1 MLVANAEGGTVAIVD
16 ARSLRVLRELD
27 VVPDGA
33 TASATAGDEPDR
45 PARQGLIEAAG
56 GLNYAQDQDLS
67 PGGSTLYVSRGHRG
81 DVAAFDIA
89 TGELRWKVPIPGLR
103 ADHMTLS
110 QDGKRLYVSALTD
123 DHVYA
128 IDTERH
134 VIAGSFE
141 TGQWPHDNHLSPDGA
156 RIYNGSIGAIVAPFE
171 ARPAFG
177 PPPYLLTVAA
187 TDDLRVLRTY
197 EFERGIRPYVI
208 THDERRLFA
217 QLSERSVVIEFD
229 LESGAITRELELPV
243 DAGTTSDD
251 YDFEAPHHGL
261 AMTPDEKTLCIAGR
275 VSDYVALVAT
285 DSLQPVAI
293 IEVDDAPGWA
303 ATDPL
308 GKYCF
313 VPNTRADTLSV
324 ISYAERREIA
334 RIKPGDGPKQVE
346 AGRIPEAILCA
357 KGDVPGCSGHVRF
370 TLSCLTRGR
379 VRAELSGDLDAVTR
393 VVLRSG
399 RRTLTADTVPPYER
413 TLSARTLRRA
423 GVSRLRA
430 VIETTGP
437 TLSRSRALPRCGRRA
452 S

>member
-16 ARSLRVLRELD
+16 ARSFRVLRELN
-27 VVPDGA
+27 VLPDGA

-45 PARQGLIEAAG
+45 AARQGLIEAAG

-67 PGGSTLYVSRGHRG
+67 PDGRTLYVSRGHRG

-89 TGELRWKVPIPGLR
+89 TGELRWKVPVPGLR

-110 QDGKRLYVSALTD
+110 EDGRRLYVSALTD
-123 DHVYA
+123 NHVHV
-128 IDTERH
+128 IDTDRRA
-134 VIAGSFE
+134 IGGSFE

-156 RIYNGSIGAIVAPFE
+156 RIYNGSIGTIVAPFE
-171 ARPAFG
+171 TRPMFG

-187 TDDLRVLRTY
+187 TDDLRILRTY

-217 QLSERSVVIEFD
+217 QVSERSGLIEFD
-229 LESGAITRELELPV
+229 LVSGTITRELELPV

-324 ISYAERREIA
+324 ISYASRREVA

-346 AGRIPEAILCA
+346 AGRIPEVVLCA
-357 KGDVPGCSGHVRF
+357 RGDVPGCSGDVRF
-370 TLSCLTRGR
+370 ALRCLPRGR
-379 VRAELSGDLDAVTR
+379 IRAELSGDLDAVTR
-393 VVLRSG
+393 VAFRSG
-399 RRTLTADTVPPYER
+399 RRALAAPDAAPPYAR
-413 TLSARTLRRA
+413 TLRARALRRA
-423 GVSRLRA
+423 GVKRVRA
-430 VIETTGP
+430 MIQTTGT
-437 TLSRSRALPRCGRRA
+437 TLFRSRVVPRCA
-452 S
+452 